1 MPMPPASHLRAIPDL
16 LRTGALKRDY
26 GGLIEARPHPHERL
40 VLLNYSLNCRYKQ
53 VWNEVTCWCRGLVID
68 TRDWSLAAVP
78 FPKFFGL
85 DQRPETRLERLP
97 DEPFTVFEK
106 LDGSLGVS
114 YRVADGV
121 ALATRGAFDSREALT
136 GTAALRRLEGS
147 RELCPDHTFLFEILD
162 GTGHG
167 RATEVVLLGVVER
180 ASGRDLD
187 WPDVEHWAAR
197 IGCRTAPV
205 HPFAS
210 LRDVLESRCS
220 LPSSREGYVV
230 RFASGLRVKVKG
242 TAYLAARSAG

>member
-1 MPMPPASHLRAIPDL
+1 MSMTLASHLRAIPDL
-16 LRTGALKRDY
+16 LRTGALDRDY
-26 GGLIEARPHPHERL
+26 GGLIEARPHPHEPL
-40 VLLNYSLNCRYKQ
+40 VLLNYSLACRYRQ
-53 VWNEVTCWCRGLVID
+53 VWDEVTCWCRGLVID

-78 FPKFFGL
+78 FRKFFSL
-85 DQRPETRLERLP
+85 EQRLETRLEMLP

-114 YRVADGV
+114 YRAADGV

-136 GTAALRRLEGS
+136 GTATLRRLEGS
-147 RELCPDHTFLFEILD
+147 RELSQAHTFLFEILD
-162 GTGHG
+162 GTGHR

-180 ASGRDLD
+180 DTGRDLD
-187 WPDVEHWAAR
+187 WQEVEHWADR
-197 IGCRTAPV
+197 IGCRTPV
-205 HPFAS
+205 VHAFAS
-210 LRDVLESRCS
+210 LRDVLESRRS